1 MPVVILL
8 AAAVILGGI
17 VVVAM
22 GHGGEL
28 ARDKVEAPATGDL
41 RSWSDVARY
50 RPPPALLGYHAA
62 STEQAL
68 MIIARSIAE
77 RDAEISWLR
86 SRLAELQP
94 ESAGRSGDVTDAAGS
109 DDPARDGNG
118 WASAEDDWA
127 AAGNDRTA
135 VAGDDRTAVAG
146 DDRTAAAGDD
156 RTAAAGD
163 DRTAAAGDDRTAAAG
178 DGASTAPSW
187 EGGSDTEGTSLAEN
201 PVARD
206 GLPTPGI
213 AEDPLTREGAPTQD
227 SASAGENRP
236 DPEGSQAA
244 AAAEQPVQAGYWP
257 QAGPVTHD

>member
-8 AAAVILGGI
+8 VAAVILGGI

-28 ARDKVEAPATGDL
+28 ARDKVEFPATADL

-94 ESAGRSGDVTDAAGS
+94 ESAGRDGDVTDAAGA
-109 DDPARDGNG
+109 DDPDRDSNDWARAD
-118 WASAEDDWA
+118 DDWA
-127 AAGNDRTA
+127 GADDDRGAT
-135 VAGDDRTAVAG
+135 DDRTAVD
-146 DDRTAAAGDD
+146 DDRTAADDD
-156 RTAAAGD
+156 RTAAD
-163 DRTAAAGDDRTAAAG
+163 D

-187 EGGSDTEGTSLAEN
+187 EG
-201 PVARD
+201 
-206 GLPTPGI
+206 
-213 AEDPLTREGAPTQD
+213 APTQD
-227 SASAGENRP
+227 SATAAENRP
-236 DPEGSQAA
+236 DPDGTQSAA
-244 AAAEQPVQAGYWP
+244 VAEPPVQAGYWP
-257 QAGPVTHD
+257 QAGPATHD

>member
-1 MPVVILL
+1 MPVVIFL

-28 ARDKVEAPATGDL
+28 ARDKVELPATADL

-94 ESAGRSGDVTDAAGS
+94 ESAGRGGDVTDAAGP
-109 DDPARDGNG
+109 DDPVPDSNG
-118 WASAEDDWA
+118 WARAEDDWA
-127 AAGNDRTA
+127 GADDDRAATDDDPAPT
-135 VAGDDRTAVAG
+135 GDDRAATDDHRAPAD
-146 DDRTAAAGDD
+146 DDRSATDD
-156 RTAAAGD
+156 A
-163 DRTAAAGDDRTAAAG
+163 DR
-178 DGASTAPSW
+178 ASTAPAW
-187 EGGSDTEGTSLAEN
+187 QGGRDRESASPPDGA
-201 PVARD
+201 VARD
-206 GLPTPGI
+206 GLPTPES
-213 AEDPLTREGAPTQD
+213 AEDRLASAGGSTQD
-227 SASAGENRP
+227 SASASQNRP
-236 DPEGSQAA
+236 DPERSQSAA
-244 AAAEQPVQAGYWP
+244 VAEPPVQAGYWP
-257 QAGPVTHD
+257 QAGPATHD